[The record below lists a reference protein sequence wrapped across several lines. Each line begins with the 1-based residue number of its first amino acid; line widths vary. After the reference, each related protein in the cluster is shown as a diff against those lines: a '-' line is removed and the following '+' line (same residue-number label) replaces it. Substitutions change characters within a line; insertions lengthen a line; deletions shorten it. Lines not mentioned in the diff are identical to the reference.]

1 MLTKKTK
8 NLRNFLDGLTDF
20 IEKHPQFRK
29 VTAKKSE
36 QAVQTEIRPIIIS
49 YLEKYFREIGYVDY
63 VAKANNAFYWEGQE
77 SGHSESRKQVFAS
90 RNYPDFI
97 IQSPYVVAIEYKKS
111 SNGSLV
117 KQALGQSM
125 MHTLSGE
132 YDFSLILFHDENSN
146 KKISKSAT
154 ESPQTEIIQCA
165 EKDLNIFIRFL

>member
-1 MLTKKTK
+1 MLTKKTEK
-8 NLRNFLDGLTDF
+8 LGRFLNGLTVF

-29 VTAKKSE
+29 VTTKKSE

-49 YLEKYFREIGYVDY
+49 YLEKYFRQAGYVDY

-77 SGHSESRKQVFAS
+77 GGHAASRKQVFAS

-97 IQSPYVVAIEYKKS
+97 IQQPYLLAIEYKKS
-111 SNGSLV
+111 ANGSLV

-132 YDFSLILFHDENSN
+132 YDFSLILFHDENSD
-146 KKISKSAT
+146 KKILMSAKHP
-154 ESPQTEIIQCA
+154 PQTQIIQKA
-165 EKDLNIFIRFL
+165 EKELNIFIKFL